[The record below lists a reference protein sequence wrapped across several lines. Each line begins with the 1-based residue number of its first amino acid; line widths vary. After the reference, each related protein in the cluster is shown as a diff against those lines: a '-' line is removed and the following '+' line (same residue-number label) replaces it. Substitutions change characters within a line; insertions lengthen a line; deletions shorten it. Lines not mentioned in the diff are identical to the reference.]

1 MSLFD
6 FFRRSSGKEGGYA
19 PRGEPKLLIDDGDEG
34 DDEVP
39 ERRRPARKNGSRPKK
54 KARNTRD
61 FRKWLAGFIFRMSLL
76 FVFWM
81 GVFVAYIYTT
91 LPDITTL
98 NQFKKTPSIIV
109 KSEDGS
115 VMGSYGDVYGDY
127 IPYSQFPQYLIN
139 AVVAT
144 EDRNF
149 FSHHGIDPF
158 GMARAI
164 FVDIKAHH
172 LVQGGSTIT
181 QQVAKNVF
189 LTNERTA
196 KRKLQELVLALELER
211 HYSKQELLTIY
222 LNRVYMGA
230 GNYGVDS
237 ASRRYFGHS
246 VREAS
251 LPEAAILVG
260 LLKAPTRY
268 APTSNPDLSEKR
280 ATQVLLN
287 MKDAG
292 YLNDK
297 QVEEARSNFGDEDS
311 SYRDHHSFGSFY
323 FTDYVI
329 GQLPQY
335 IGDTKDDIVVT
346 TTLNP
351 KWQDGAEDAINEVM
365 DAKGKPLHASQAA
378 ILSMSP
384 DGAIRTMVGGRN
396 YRASQFNRV
405 TQGMRQPGS
414 SFKLFVYLAGIEAG
428 YTPESQMVD
437 QPISVGNWHPRDY
450 TGKYKGTM
458 TLRDAF
464 AESINS
470 IAVQLSEVIGRNKV
484 IDMARRLG
492 ITSPMEADPSI
503 ALGTNEV
510 TLLEMTTAY
519 AHLASNGMSV
529 SPYAI
534 LKVENSAGQVL
545 YERKPVP
552 SDEVLKDSTVR
563 MMNNMLLAVTTSGTG
578 RGAQIGRP
586 VAGKTGTTSD
596 YKDAWFIGF
605 VPQLVTGVW
614 VGNDDNTPMKKVSGA
629 TLPASIWH
637 RYMTPALKEVPV
649 ADIPNQSGPGVL
661 QSLLPWLF
669 PQQAAPLGQ
678 PPVQQPGT
686 VPTPNSSATIN
697 INTVPN
703 AHQPVPPIEPSQQP
717 QPAQPQPGQIFTAPS
732 VTTAPPTTQGAVPPQ
747 AAPPAAVTPP
757 VDQAPPEEQ
766 PTPKYD
772 APQSFWDKV
781 LGN

>member
-1 MSLFD
+1 M
-6 FFRRSSGKEGGYA
+6 
-19 PRGEPKLLIDDGDEG
+19 PQ
-34 DDEVP
+34 
-39 ERRRPARKNGSRPKK
+39 RRRPAPKNNSRRKSKSRSP
-54 KARNTRD
+54 RE
-61 FRKWLAGFIFRMSLL
+61 FRVWLAGFFFRMSL
-76 FVFWM
+76 FAIFAM
-81 GVFVAYIYTT
+81 GMFAGYAYMT

-109 KSEDGS
+109 KSADGS
-115 VMGSYGDVYGDY
+115 VLGTYGDVYGDY
-127 IPYSQFPQYLIN
+127 VPYHEFPPYLVN

-149 FSHHGIDPF
+149 FTHHGIDPF

-164 FVDIKAHH
+164 FVDLKAHH

-196 KRKLQELVLALELER
+196 KRKMQELVLALELER
-211 HYSKQELLTIY
+211 HYSKQEILTIY

-237 ASRRYFGHS
+237 ATRRYFGHS
-246 VREAS
+246 VRDVS
-251 LPEAAILVG
+251 LSESAILVG

-292 YLNDK
+292 YLTDK
-297 QVEEARSNFGDEDS
+297 QVEQAKNDFGDEDS

-329 GQLPQY
+329 GLLPQF
-335 IGDTKDDIVVT
+335 IGDTKDDIIVT

-351 KWQDGAEDAINEVM
+351 AFQGEAEDAINEVM
-365 DAKGKPLHASQAA
+365 DERGKALHASQAA
-378 ILSMSP
+378 ILSMAP
-384 DGAIRTMVGGRN
+384 DGAIRAMVGGRN

-405 TQGMRQPGS
+405 TQGLRQPGS
-414 SFKLFVYLAGIEAG
+414 SFKLFVYLAGLEAG
-428 YTPESQMVD
+428 FTPDSEMVD

-450 TGKYKGTM
+450 TGKYKGRM

-470 IAVQLSEVIGRNKV
+470 IAIQLSETVGRERVIE
-484 IDMARRLG
+484 MARRLG
-492 ITSPMEADPSI
+492 ITTPMEADPSI

-510 TLLEMTTAY
+510 TLLDMTRAY
-519 AHLASNGMSV
+519 AHLASEGMSV
-529 SPYAI
+529 TPYAI
-534 LKVENSAGQVL
+534 IKVENSAGQTL
-545 YERKPVP
+545 YERTPVQE
-552 SDEVLKDSTVR
+552 SQVLKGTVVH
-563 MMNNMLLAVTTSGTG
+563 MMNNMLMAVTTIGTG

-586 VAGKTGTTSD
+586 IAGKTGTTSD
-596 YKDAWFIGF
+596 YKDAWFVGF

-614 VGNDDNTPMKKVSGA
+614 VGNDNTESMKKVSGA
-629 TLPASIWH
+629 SLPASIWH
-637 RYMTPALKEVPV
+637 RYMGAALKEIPV
-649 ADIPNQSGPGVL
+649 AEIPNQPNPGVI
-661 QSLLPWLF
+661 QGLLPWFF
-669 PQQAAPLGQ
+669 PQQNSA
-678 PPVQQPGT
+678 PVQQPGNI
-686 VPTPNSSATIN
+686 PAPFNQNATPAPGNAGSNATIN
-697 INTVPN
+697 INM
-703 AHQPVPPIEPSQQP
+703 PPGSPAATPAGTP
-717 QPAQPQPGQIFTAPS
+717 QPAPVNQQ
-732 VTTAPPTTQGAVPPQ
+732 
-747 AAPPAAVTPP
+747 PPAAPADLP
-757 VDQAPPEEQ
+757 LPEEE

-772 APQSFWDKV
+772 APPSFWNKV